1 MKKSKVIILRTA
13 GTNCDKETSRA
24 FNLAGADT
32 VDLVHINKLFS
43 KEYKLSN
50 YNIIAIPG
58 GFSYGDDISA
68 GKVFANKL
76 IYQLSKDIKEF
87 IKTGKLVIGICNGFQ
102 VLVKTGLLDSGSEQ
116 EQTLSFND
124 SAKFECRWINLKVN
138 QKCESLWIKD
148 MPEIIKLPIAH
159 AEGKFIPKDGLVI
172 SEIQKN
178 NRIAFQYC
186 DEDGNF
192 GNYPVNPNGAALSI
206 AGICD
211 KTGRV
216 LGMMPHPER
225 FVSKY
230 QFSQWTN
237 SKQMP
242 LEGQGLQIFRNAV
255 NYVKKSL

>member
-1 MKKSKVIILRTA
+1 MGKSKVIVLRTA
-13 GTNCDKETSRA
+13 GTNCDKETSYA
-24 FNLAGADT
+24 FKLAGADT
-32 VDLVHINKLFS
+32 VDLVHINKLFA
-43 KEYKLSN
+43 KERKLSN

-87 IKTGKLVIGICNGFQ
+87 INAGKLVIGICNGFQ
-102 VLVKTGLLDSGSEQ
+102 VLVKTGLLDSWAEQ

-138 QKCESLWIKD
+138 PKCESIWTRD
-148 MPEIIKLPIAH
+148 MPDIIKLPIAH
-159 AEGKFIPKDGLVI
+159 AEGKFIPKDELVI
-172 SEIQKN
+172 TEIEKN

-186 DEDGNF
+186 DEDGNS
-192 GNYPVNPNGAALSI
+192 GEYPINPNGSALSI

-225 FVSKY
+225 FVSRY
-230 QFSQWTN
+230 QFAQWT
-237 SKQMP
+237 SQKEMP
-242 LEGQGLQIFRNAV
+242 NEGRGLQIFRNAI
-255 NYVKKSL
+255 NYVKNDL